1 MKRFERSNG
10 LDTALYK
17 NYFFFGLFWNI
28 FSEWHIFLLSVSTTL
43 QNIGLCLVCCSI
55 VTNPAECIA
64 TLQ

>member
-17 NYFFFGLFWNI
+17 NYFFFCSGI
-28 FSEWHIFLLSVSTTL
+28 FLANGIFLLSVSTTL

-55 VTNPAECIA
+55 MTNPAECIA